1 MFVVVSIHIS
11 LWMLIYSYQI
21 LMNVQS
27 PLQTVHNYVPILME
41 VTYAHVIKVTLLE
54 LIRKA
59 AMVCKYLGIIF
70 DINLIMLQILM
81 NVPSIME
88 TVPKHVSIPLE
99 ALCAHVMW
107 AMDLI

>member
-11 LWMLIYSYQI
+11 LWMLIFSYQI

-27 PLQTVHNYVPILME
+27 PLQTVHNYVPTLME

-59 AMVCKYLGIIF
+59 AMVCF
-70 DINLIMLQILM
+70 EQISG
-81 NVPSIME
+81 N
-88 TVPKHVSIPLE
+88 HR
-99 ALCAHVMW
+99 
-107 AMDLI
+107 